1 MEPLSARSFHCEEHD
16 LVEYPKTN
24 VFYASTPYV
33 GTSFLSVKGGGL
45 HRPEASVTFRF
56 SILVFYISFGT
67 IENSWI
73 GYIFSFIKNQ
83 NIFRQLFKKN
93 KKNTTRHNLNDTHE
107 RCLEQKDFC
116 HFLIEKFLLFLN
128 FSDFKI
134 WEYSHL

>member
-1 MEPLSARSFHCEEHD
+1 MFKDSNFQLDGWSVSAYIWSRGRESNLYSAKFHSSAGMECCRIKIGFSFQ
-16 LVEYPKTN
+16 K
-24 VFYASTPYV
+24 
-33 GTSFLSVKGGGL
+33 SF
-45 HRPEASVTFRF
+45 T
-56 SILVFYISFGT
+56 LVFYISFGT

-128 FSDFKI
+128 FSAFKI